1 LLEGNDI
8 ASVAILVFK
17 SDLSKFYWTCGGLCP
32 VELPKGSHKGP
43 PLLDQKKLIS
53 AIKDDLQACRESG
66 RFDSPEQ
73 DKMRNN
79 VEFSALTTHLMWT
92 ESVGDNQAELE
103 HIVHSLEAN
112 PFLRGYQSWRKRC
125 EII

>member
-1 LLEGNDI
+1 
-8 ASVAILVFK
+8 
-17 SDLSKFYWTCGGLCP
+17 
-32 VELPKGSHKGP
+32 VELPKGLHKGP

-73 DKMRNN
+73 DKLRNN